1 MFSSSKLP
9 NFRLYFFIVIY
20 EVIGICI
27 NSKFCEKCGNRDLR
41 AGAKLYRPNL
51 DAVDYSLPGCE
62 GVIFIYWS
70 AVHIDD
76 FPIFTVL
83 PIFTGINSS
92 LHGFTMNQHNDK
104 LPVGLLAL
112 LMVQGCLVSV
122 NLFELCDYCH
132 LSVKWIVSAL
142 WQPTETIRLEDL
154 SLIYQTSIAL
164 NPIIFLQSLIYSYG

>member
-9 NFRLYFFIVIY
+9 DFRLYFFIVIY
-20 EVIGICI
+20 EVIGIGI
-27 NSKFCEKCGNRDLR
+27 NSKFCEKWGNRDLR

-51 DAVDYSLPGCE
+51 TAEDYSLPGCE

-76 FPIFTVL
+76 F

-142 WQPTETIRLEDL
+142 WQPPETIRLEDL
-154 SLIYQTSIAL
+154 SLIYQIQLSKS

>member
-1 MFSSSKLP
+1 MKNVATEILGRGP
-9 NFRLYFFIVIY
+9 N
-20 EVIGICI
+20 
-27 NSKFCEKCGNRDLR
+27 ST
-41 AGAKLYRPNL
+41 
-51 DAVDYSLPGCE
+51 LPGCE

-76 FPIFTVL
+76 F

-104 LPVGLLAL
+104 LPVGLLSL

-132 LSVKWIVSAL
+132 LSVKWILSAL
-142 WQPTETIRLEDL
+142 WQPPETIRLEDL
-154 SLIYQTSIAL
+154 SLIHQTSIAL